1 MALTRKTY
9 DSRFLT
15 TNDVAKAVGKANTT
29 ILHILAGRFG
39 TSSPIP
45 KPDIPSDGGR
55 MPHLWLANGEIKK
68 WIEENKPAPKTKAQ
82 PAQSAEH
89 EHSKLVIGLLQRVTE
104 LENKQKCL
112 IKRIQ
117 TLEEKA
123 GIKFELE
130 ESRKDEYE
138 WIG

>member
-1 MALTRKTY
+1 MPTPKRTY

-15 TNDVAKAVGKANTT
+15 TNDVAMAVGKANTT

-55 MPHLWLANGEIKK
+55 TPHLWLANGEIKK

-112 IKRIQ
+112 IRRIQ
-117 TLEEKA
+117 MLEEKEVT
-123 GIKFELE
+123 KFELE
-130 ESRKDEYE
+130 PKEEEFKRV
-138 WIG
+138 G